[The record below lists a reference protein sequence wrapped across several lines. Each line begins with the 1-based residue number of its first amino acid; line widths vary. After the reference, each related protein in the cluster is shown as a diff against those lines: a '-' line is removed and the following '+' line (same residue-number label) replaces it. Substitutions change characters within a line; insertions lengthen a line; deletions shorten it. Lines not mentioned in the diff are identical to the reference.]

1 MSDVLPDLLAPG
13 LALVICGSAA
23 GRRSAE
29 LRQYYAGRGNK
40 FWRTLHQIGLTPRQL
55 APSEFRLLLDF
66 GIGLTDVV
74 KNQSGPDARIDFA
87 RASPEALRAKIASCS
102 PRWLCFSSKRAA
114 KTCLGRNVTYG
125 LQPET
130 IGTTRLFVAPS
141 PSGAASGFWDVAV
154 WHALA
159 RRVKARGRAS
169 ESAVRH
175 RHRTVA

>member
-1 MSDVLPDLLAPG
+1 MSDALPDLLAPG

-23 GRRSAE
+23 GRRSAQ
-29 LRQYYAGRGNK
+29 LRQYYAGPGNK
-40 FWRTLHQIGLTPRQL
+40 FWRTLHEIGLTPRRL
-55 APSEFRLLLDF
+55 APAEYAELLSF

-74 KNQSGPDARIDFA
+74 KDQSGSDARIDFA
-87 RASPEALRAKIASCS
+87 RASPDALCAKITRYA

-114 KTCLGRNVTYG
+114 RTFLGRQVSYG

-130 IGTTRLFVAPS
+130 IDATRLFVAPS

-159 RRVKARGRAS
+159 RRVKAGD
-169 ESAVRH
+169 
-175 RHRTVA
+175 